1 MERLARRE
9 RQRQMARSQLE
20 KLNAITE
27 LRIVLIGGRKT
38 GKSSCGDTILN
49 RERSHAG
56 NRTTSCW
63 EKPATIGGKTVVVLD
78 TPARFTATPDLLRP
92 ASCAIL
98 PVVNVSSSFSA
109 DHLEAMEKQLEAGGG
124 QMWRR
129 AAVLF
134 SHGDWL
140 GDTSIEQRIESEG
153 EPLRRLVERCGN
165 RYHVLDNKHRAD
177 GAQVN
182 ELIALIE
189 ETLVEDAPVVLR
201 GGDRVTQGVTR
212 RDKDRKRIT
221 SCRHQV
227 SRQLIGSAKPTTSTP
242 RSCSGGPDGGA
253 RMVALPA
260 ARTAWTGPDILV
272 GDALAACLASMLS
285 GGAAARWTMNPPGW
299 LPNDV
304 LHLRLN
310 CARRPLSSK
319 RPTMLLVAPQTQR
332 GTLAEENGISVHSL
346 CRPAPRE
353 RTLAGL
359 SESGGLQALIDQWG
373 ESSLEELEAFIDSYF
388 EMIWEKTVGSLEE
401 PVRPTADVGEE
412 VEEEEEDEVLSSI
425 NRKLSKLELL
435 DEIRRDLAELRASLE
450 NSWRAIQEL
459 RERSKQDGNQVD
471 TKME

>member
-1 MERLARRE
+1 
-9 RQRQMARSQLE
+9 
-20 KLNAITE
+20 
-27 LRIVLIGGRKT
+27 
-38 GKSSCGDTILN
+38 
-49 RERSHAG
+49 
-56 NRTTSCW
+56 
-63 EKPATIGGKTVVVLD
+63 
-78 TPARFTATPDLLRP
+78 
-92 ASCAIL
+92 
-98 PVVNVSSSFSA
+98 
-109 DHLEAMEKQLEAGGG
+109 
-124 QMWRR
+124 
-129 AAVLF
+129 
-134 SHGDWL
+134 
-140 GDTSIEQRIESEG
+140 
-153 EPLRRLVERCGN
+153 
-165 RYHVLDNKHRAD
+165 
-177 GAQVN
+177 
-182 ELIALIE
+182 
-189 ETLVEDAPVVLR
+189 
-201 GGDRVTQGVTR
+201 
-212 RDKDRKRIT
+212 
-221 SCRHQV
+221 
-227 SRQLIGSAKPTTSTP
+227 
-242 RSCSGGPDGGA
+242 
-253 RMVALPA
+253 
-260 ARTAWTGPDILV
+260 
-272 GDALAACLASMLS
+272 
-285 GGAAARWTMNPPGW
+285 MNPPGW

-332 GTLAEENGISVHSL
+332 GTLAEESGISVHSL